1 MGMNTT
7 PSPVTSPSQIKGVLS
22 PFYVVGEY
30 NGSNWNR
37 IQIDLWIWKG
47 ANDAVVNED
56 PNYVLTKSK
65 INNDDDKV
73 EINIANY
80 VADTINPVFSIGN
93 SENNTSDNSF
103 FYYEIKYFNDS
114 TLVTT
119 SSSTL
124 MIGVLGW
131 RYDYQM
137 FNLVQEVGGEY
148 FPNGRANS
156 EFGYFNLNS
165 KENYFKYTEAM
176 VNVPGRIWY
185 TNRSFPISDISTS
198 QIYYGDLAT
207 YLQPNQIECN
217 NVNYGIVFINKS
229 GNWDLFPVFG
239 KVNISTEKSS
249 TTYNRGFRYKTE
261 YTDRYQNSVREVN
274 TMEQVTY
281 TVNTGVISELMSL
294 YLESILYSPMM
305 FIVDYNTNL
314 SFPVKLQST
323 TLSRKTKLNDKNNI
337 NHTLVFIGDN
347 PKMLKY

>member
-1 MGMNTT
+1 MAMLQQ
-7 PSPVTSPSQIKGVLS
+7 PDPVVSANQIIGVLS
-22 PFYVVGEY
+22 PYYVVGQT
-30 NGSNWNR
+30 SATWNR
-37 IQIDLWIWKG
+37 IRVDLWIWKG
-47 ANDAVVNED
+47 AYDAVTSED
-56 PNYVLTKSK
+56 PTFVLTKNK
-65 INNDDDKV
+65 LNDDDERV

-80 VADTINPVFSIGN
+80 VADTINPVFNIGN

-103 FYYEIKYFNDS
+103 FYYEIRYFNNS
-114 TLVTT
+114 TLVH
-119 SSSTL
+119 SSGSSL

-137 FNLVQEVGGEY
+137 FTTVQEVGGEY
-148 FPNGRANS
+148 FPNGRSNN

-176 VNVPGRIWY
+176 VNVPSRIWY
-185 TNRSFPISDISTS
+185 TNRSFPISNISTS

-207 YLQPNQIECN
+207 FLQPNQIECN

-239 KVNISTEKSS
+239 KVSISTEKSS
-249 TTYNRGFRYKTE
+249 TTYNRGFRYKTD

-281 TVNTGVISELMSL
+281 TMNTGVISELMSL
-294 YLESILYSPMM
+294 YLESILFSPMM
-305 FIVDYNTNL
+305 FIVDYDTNL

-323 TLSRKTKLNDKNNI
+323 TFNRKTKLNDKNNI

>member
-1 MGMNTT
+1 MMNIT
-7 PSPVTSPSQIKGVLS
+7 PSPVTSPTQIKGVLS

-30 NGSNWNR
+30 NGSSWNR
-37 IQIDLWIWKG
+37 IRVDLWIWKG

-65 INNDDDKV
+65 INDDDDKV

-80 VADTINPVFSIGN
+80 IADTINPVFSIGN

-103 FYYEIKYFNDS
+103 FYYEIRYFNDS
-114 TLVTT
+114 TLVYT
-119 SSSTL
+119 SNSTL
-124 MIGVLGW
+124 MIGALGW

-137 FNLVQEVGGEY
+137 FNTIQEIGGEF
-148 FPNGRANS
+148 FPNGYSNS
-156 EFGYFNLNS
+156 EFGFFNLNS

-176 VNVPGRIWY
+176 VNVPNRLWY

-198 QIYYGDLAT
+198 QIYYGDLDT
-207 YLQPNQIECN
+207 FLQPNQIECN
-217 NVNYGIVFINKS
+217 TTNYAIAFINKS

-249 TTYNRGFRYKTE
+249 TKYTRGFRYKTD
-261 YTDRYQNSVREVN
+261 YNDRYQNSVREVN

-281 TVNTGVISELMSL
+281 TMNTGNMSELMSL
-294 YLESILYSPMM
+294 YLESILYSPML
-305 FIVDYNTNL
+305 FVVDYDKNL
-314 SFPVKLQST
+314 AYPVKLDST
-323 TLSRKTKLNDKNNI
+323 TFNRKNIINDKNNI
-337 NHTLVFIGDN
+337 NHTLIFKGDN